1 MLELDSVVDVVEV
14 LASVVVEEV
23 ELSDVVEADEVLE
36 VDALAERKRNA
47 RIRRMAKS
55 FIG

>member
-1 MLELDSVVDVVEV
+1 MDVVEV

-36 VDALAERKRNA
+36 VDALVERKKNA
-47 RIRRMAKS
+47 RIRRMEMS